1 MAYIYLGVAILC
13 EVVGTT
19 ALKLSNGFTLPLPSL
34 VTVVSYG
41 AAFYLLSL
49 CLRSFSVGFT
59 YAIWAGVGI
68 VLIAA
73 VGVFFLGEKA
83 DLPGLVG
90 IGLIVAGVIVLNAFS
105 RMSG

>member
-19 ALKLSNGFTLPLPSL
+19 ALKLSNGFTLPLPSF
-34 VTVVSYG
+34 VTVVSYA

-49 CLRSFSVGFT
+49 CLRTFSVGFT

-68 VLIAA
+68 VLIAG
-73 VGVFFLGEKA
+73 VGVLYLGEKA

-90 IGLIVAGVIVLNAFS
+90 IGLIVVGVVVLNAFS